1 MSANPSNSA
10 DPTEDPIRASR
21 PINVGGV
28 NRPRRLRAVEYSTTT
43 TSTLSHSRAVS
54 EMHLEIQSAE
64 AGVVGVLGSD
74 FVALLVFE
82 PKLAIGG
89 DAPFS

>member
-1 MSANPSNSA
+1 
-10 DPTEDPIRASR
+10 
-21 PINVGGV
+21 
-28 NRPRRLRAVEYSTTT
+28 
-43 TSTLSHSRAVS
+43 
-54 EMHLEIQSAE
+54 MHLEIQSAE

-74 FVALLVFE
+74 LVALLVFE